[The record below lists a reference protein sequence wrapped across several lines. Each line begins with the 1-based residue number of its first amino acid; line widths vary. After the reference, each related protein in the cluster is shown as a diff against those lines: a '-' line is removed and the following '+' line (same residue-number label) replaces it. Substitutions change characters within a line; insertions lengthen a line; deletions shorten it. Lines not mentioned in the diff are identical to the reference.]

1 MSDIEKP
8 IATTAQRL
16 KEALEHR
23 HMTAAELCRRT
34 GISSA
39 SMSQYVKGKVSPK
52 QDRIYIMA
60 VHLRCRPAWLMG
72 YDIDSGFGSW
82 LQGSKYYEKLRQIEN
97 NPNCIAQEMTNITD
111 ELPYYRQSDKFSK
124 IHKMFRRVDAETQ
137 QAMLD
142 RVQEL
147 YDLYQFRKDKK
158 KESEES

>member
-8 IATTAQRL
+8 ISTTAQRL
-16 KEALEHR
+16 KEALERR

-52 QDRIYIMA
+52 QDRIYVMA

-72 YDIDSGFGSW
+72 YDIEPGFNMMNASAYQHR
-82 LQGSKYYEKLRQIEN
+82 LQTLDDPDY
-97 NPNCIAQEMTNITD
+97 IAREMADIPRDLIHYKRTD
-111 ELPYYRQSDKFSK
+111 RFV
-124 IHKMFRRVDAETQ
+124 KMRRMFDRVDAETQ

-147 YDLYQFRKDKK
+147 YDLYQFRKAQEGDD
-158 KESEES
+158 EP

>member
-16 KEALEHR
+16 KEALER
-23 HMTAAELCRRT
+23 CHMTAAELCRRT

-52 QDRIYIMA
+52 QDRIYVMA

-72 YDIDSGFGSW
+72 YDIEPGFNAMNSAMHERR
-82 LQGSKYYEKLRQIEN
+82 LQLLDKPEI
-97 NPNCIAQEMTNITD
+97 IAQEIADIPNDI
-111 ELPYYRQSDKFSK
+111 PYYRRADRLEK
-124 IHKMFRRVDAETQ
+124 IRDMLYRVDAETQ

-147 YDLYQFRKDKK
+147 YDLYQFRKAQEGDGQ
-158 KESEES
+158 S